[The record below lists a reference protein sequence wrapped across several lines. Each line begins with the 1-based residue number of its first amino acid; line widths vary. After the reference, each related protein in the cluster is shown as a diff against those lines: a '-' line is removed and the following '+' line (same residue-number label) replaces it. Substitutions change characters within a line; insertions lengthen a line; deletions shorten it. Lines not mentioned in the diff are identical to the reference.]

1 MGDAG
6 GMRWGNPI
14 RVSRKALRGGGG
26 GVHWEE
32 CCRGR
37 ENRFENVN
45 TVTILSRVN
54 PVPEKGVTIFFF
66 FATAL
71 LGFLFS
77 VSL

>member
-14 RVSRKALRGGGG
+14 RVSREALGGG
-26 GVHWEE
+26 HWEQ

-37 ENRFENVN
+37 GDRFENVN
-45 TVTILSRVN
+45 AVKILSSVD
-54 PVPEKGVTIFFF
+54 PVPEKGMTIFFF